1 MSKLYLAM
9 AGALLAAAL
18 PMAAHHSVAA
28 EFDSTKP
35 VTIKG
40 TVTKLEWMNP
50 HAWIY
55 VDVKNEQGVVEK
67 WQLEFG
73 APNELVRRG
82 WKRTDVKEGQEVTI
96 EGIMARKG
104 GNTASARS
112 IVLPDGKRVFNGQA
126 QAGE

>member
-9 AGALLAAAL
+9 ACALLAAAL
-18 PMAAHHSVAA
+18 PLAAHHSVAA

-55 VDVKNEQGVVEK
+55 VDVKNAQGVVEK

-82 WKRTDVKEGQEVTI
+82 WRRTDVKEGQEVTI

>member
-9 AGALLAAAL
+9 AGALLTAAL

-55 VDVKNEQGVVEK
+55 VDVKNAQGVVEK

-82 WKRTDVKEGQEVTI
+82 WRRTDVKEGQEVTI

>member
-82 WKRTDVKEGQEVTI
+82 W
-96 EGIMARKG
+96 
-104 GNTASARS
+104 
-112 IVLPDGKRVFNGQA
+112 
-126 QAGE
+126 

>member
-1 MSKLYLAM
+1 MSKLFLAM

-55 VDVKNEQGVVEK
+55 VDVKNAQGVVEK

-82 WKRTDVKEGQEVTI
+82 WRRTDVKEGQEVTI

>member
-9 AGALLAAAL
+9 AGALLATAL

-82 WKRTDVKEGQEVTI
+82 WRRTDVKEGQEVTI
-96 EGIMARKG
+96 QGILARKG